1 MANILIVDDDEL
13 VRDTLAAL
21 VRVSGQTARCA
32 SSGNEALEI
41 IGREDIDVLLT
52 DVTMP
57 GVSGLDLCRYVVQ
70 HRPEL
75 PVVMVTAHSDVETA
89 IASLRVG
96 AYDFIMKPVT
106 AEALRA
112 AIDRAIHH
120 SGLQRKL
127 ADLRKVPTTE
137 LPQVHDILGNSPE
150 MQQVRAIV
158 ARVADSDASVL
169 ITGASGTGKD
179 VVARA
184 IHACSRR
191 ANNPFVSINCAAL
204 PNALLE
210 SELFGHARGAFSDA
224 KNQRDGLFKQAAG
237 GTLFLDEIGELT
249 LNLQPKLLRAL
260 QDRKVR
266 PLGSKTEEDVDVR
279 LICATNQDLEA
290 AVAQNKFRSDLYFR
304 INVVHIK
311 LPPLHARGDDV
322 IVLADYF
329 LKRIAQQEG
338 KPVRGLST
346 AAARVLLEYH
356 WPGNVRELQNCIHS
370 AIATTR
376 SDEIAPADLPE
387 RVRAAS
393 LSLSLSP
400 DYPTELLPLRDVE
413 RRYVTRVLAAVSGN
427 KSTAARILGIDRKT
441 LYRKIVT

>member
-1 MANILIVDDDEL
+1 MAMILIVDDDEL

-21 VRVSGQTARCA
+21 VRVSGHTVRCA
-32 SSGNEALEI
+32 ATGNEALEI
-41 IGREDIDVLLT
+41 ISREDVDVVLT

-57 GVSGLDLCRYVVQ
+57 GVSGLDLCRYVAQ
-70 HRPEL
+70 HRPDV

-96 AYDFIMKPVT
+96 AYDFILKPVT
-106 AEALRA
+106 SEALRA
-112 AIDRAIHH
+112 ALERAVHH
-120 SGLQRKL
+120 GGLQRKL
-127 ADLRKVPTTE
+127 AQLRNVAPTETAE
-137 LPQVHDILGNSPE
+137 VQDILGNSPE
-150 MQQVRAIV
+150 MQQVRAMV
-158 ARVADSDASVL
+158 KRVADSDASVL
-169 ITGASGTGKD
+169 ITGPSGTGKD
-179 VVARA
+179 VIARA

-191 ANNPFVSINCAAL
+191 ADKPFISINCAAL

-210 SELFGHARGAFSDA
+210 SELFGHARGAFTDA
-224 KNQRDGLFKQAAG
+224 KNQRDGLFKLAEG
-237 GTLFLDEIGELT
+237 GTLFLDEIGDLT
-249 LNLQPKLLRAL
+249 LGLQPKLLRAL
-260 QDRKVR
+260 QERKVR
-266 PLGSKTEEDVDVR
+266 PLGSKTEEDIDVR
-279 LICATNQDLEA
+279 LVCATNMDLEA
-290 AVAQNKFRSDLYFR
+290 AVAQNRFRSDLYFR
-304 INVVHIK
+304 INVVHIR
-311 LPPLHARGDDV
+311 LPALHARGDDV
-322 IVLADYF
+322 LLLADHF

-338 KPVRGLST
+338 KSVRGLSP

-376 SDEIAPADLPE
+376 SDEIAPSDLPE

-393 LSLSLSP
+393 LSLSLAP

-413 RRYVTRVLAAVSGN
+413 RRYVSRVLAAVSGN

>member
-237 GTLFLDEIGELT
+237 GTLFLDGIGELT